1 MAKSLESGSIMS
13 YYKMVKIY
21 LAGAII
27 TGFLEEVTVE
37 ELMQFT
43 YVGRKSTKKDHWSR
57 IQNYNLD
64 SIVTTM
70 CGCRLLHLSE
80 NQFLYCSSRELSDN

>member
-1 MAKSLESGSIMS
+1 MAKSLESGSNMS

-21 LAGAII
+21 LAGVII

-43 YVGRKSTKKDHWSR
+43 YVGRKSTKKDH
-57 IQNYNLD
+57 
-64 SIVTTM
+64 
-70 CGCRLLHLSE
+70 
-80 NQFLYCSSRELSDN
+80 